1 VAEAIRIGD
10 PAIEIRLRRSGRARR
25 MVLRLAHAGAGPT
38 LTLPPGVPI
47 AKARAFLADHEAWLR
62 GHMAARPAAATV
74 GDGTVLPVG
83 DRTLT
88 IRAGAGRATIHRD
101 GILTVPG
108 PEASRA
114 LRVAAWLR
122 EEARR
127 ECVTA
132 VDRHA
137 AALGVRAGR
146 ISLRDPRS
154 RWGSCTA
161 SGDLM
166 FSWRLVMA
174 PSAVLD
180 YVVAHEVAHIAE
192 LNHSPRFWAVVRR
205 LCPDFQAS
213 RDWLRRNGAALHVL
227 DFGDRAA

>member
-1 VAEAIRIGD
+1 MADAIRIGE
-10 PAIEIRLRRSGRARR
+10 PAIEIRLRRSARARR
-25 MVLRLAHAGAGPT
+25 MVLRVAQTGRGPT

-47 AKARAFLADHEAWLR
+47 AQARAFLSDHEGWLR
-62 GHMAARPAAATV
+62 RHLASRPHGAAV
-74 GDGTVLPVG
+74 GEGTVLPFG

-88 IRAGAGRATIHRD
+88 IRAAAGRSVVHAD
-101 GILTVPG
+101 GVLGVPG
-108 PEASRA
+108 PAERHAV
-114 LRVAAWLR
+114 RVAAWLR

-127 ECVTA
+127 TCVAA

-137 AALGVRAGR
+137 ARLGLKPGR

-166 FSWRLVMA
+166 FSWRLIMA
-174 PSAVLD
+174 PSAVFD
-180 YVVAHEVAHIAE
+180 YVVAHEVAHLAE

-205 LCPDFQAS
+205 LCPDYQAS
-213 RDWLRRNGAALHVL
+213 RDWLRRNGAALHRH
-227 DFGDRAA
+227 DFGGRAA